1 MSKTTCH
8 QNGNNIYHMPGDN
21 IMYSILN
28 LIMWWYFFIL
38 MTAIG
43 GWSKN
48 MASDDGNCNSVLCM
62 TLSRTIVRHK
72 LVLRLAQHG
81 TACSAGWFFCFY
93 VSKFGFFFS
102 PRGLYSWS
110 KTSDWITEAALT
122 AIPVL
127 QLPPSPCCGLCYSSS
142 RTATGLQRDCTE
154 HDCQNHEVCGSRYKP
169 KKHHK

>member
-1 MSKTTCH
+1 
-8 QNGNNIYHMPGDN
+8 MPGDN

-38 MTAIG
+38 MIAIG

-93 VSKFGFFFS
+93 YTFCFHCKFVFFFPGGYTVGPKPLIELLRQRSRPYLFSNSLPPPVVACATRAVELLLASSEIAQSMTAKTMRYVVQGINQKNTTSRKFGVF
-102 PRGLYSWS
+102 L
-110 KTSDWITEAALT
+110 A
-122 AIPVL
+122 
-127 QLPPSPCCGLCYSSS
+127 
-142 RTATGLQRDCTE
+142 
-154 HDCQNHEVCGSRYKP
+154 
-169 KKHHK
+169 